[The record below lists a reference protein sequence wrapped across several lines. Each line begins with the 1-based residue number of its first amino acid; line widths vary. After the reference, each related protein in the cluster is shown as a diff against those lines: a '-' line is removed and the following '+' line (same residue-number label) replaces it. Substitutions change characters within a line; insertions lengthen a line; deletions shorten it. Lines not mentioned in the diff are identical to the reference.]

1 MNKEQ
6 LKQQVCQAID
16 AKRDAIIALGEAI
29 FNEPELGFKEVKT
42 AEKVKQTFS
51 NMKLDYQDQIGIT
64 GVKARLKGKNTKHT
78 IAVMGELDAIVC
90 HEHPNSDKKTGAA
103 HCCGHNVQVAA
114 MIGVGIGL
122 QDAGAMAHLSGDVV
136 LFAVPAEEYAEITYR
151 NQLRTEGKLSWI
163 SGKSELIAKGA
174 FDDVDMAMQ
183 IHVMPDPEHK
193 GYMGLSATSNGFIGK
208 LINYKGVAAHAAAG
222 PHEGVNALNAAMMGL
237 NGVNAIRDTFKDE
250 DHVRF
255 HPIITKGGDLVNVV
269 PSDVR
274 LESYVRAAT
283 VKSMVDAN
291 TKINR
296 ALKAGAMALGAE
308 VEIIDLPGML
318 PLNNN
323 SDMNAFF
330 KQNAIELVGEENIAS
345 IPHMAG
351 STDAGDLSQ
360 IMPLIHPWIG
370 GVEGTLHGK
379 DYKVFDPETV
389 YIKSAKAMAMTI
401 IDLLFDEAK
410 AADQVKADFKPILTK
425 QAYLELLNSFLNNQ

>member
-1 MNKEQ
+1 MNKQE
-6 LKQQVCQAID
+6 LKQQVCAAID
-16 AKRDAIIALGEAI
+16 AQKDAIIALGESI
-29 FNEPELGFKEVKT
+29 FNEPELGFKEFKT
-42 AEKVKQTFS
+42 ADKVKQAFT
-51 NMKLDYQDQIGIT
+51 NMNLTYQDQIGIT
-64 GVKARLKGKNTKHT
+64 GVKAKLKGKSSKHT

-90 HEHPNSDKKTGAA
+90 HEHPHSDKTTGAA

-114 MIGVGIGL
+114 MVAVGIGL
-122 QDAGAMAHLSGDVV
+122 QNVMQHLSGDVV

-151 NQLRTEGKLSWI
+151 NELRGEGKLSWI

-183 IHVMPDPEHK
+183 IHVMPDNDHQ
-193 GYMGLSATSNGFIGK
+193 GYMGLSDTSNGFIGK

-222 PHEGVNALNAAMMGL
+222 PHEGVNALNAAIMGL

-283 VKSMVDAN
+283 VKAMVDAN

-323 SDMNAFF
+323 KQMNEFF
-330 KQNAIELVGEENIAS
+330 AQNAGNLVGAEKITS
-345 IPHMAG
+345 IPHIAG

-360 IMPLIHPWIG
+360 IIPLIHPWIG
-370 GVEGTLHGK
+370 GVVGTLHGK
-379 DYKVFDPETV
+379 DYKIHDQNLV
-389 YIKSAKAMAMTI
+389 YIESAKAMAMTI
-401 IDLLFDEAK
+401 IDLLAGDAK
-410 AADQVKADFKPILTK
+410 AADEVKANFKQILTK
-425 QAYLELLNSFLNNQ
+425 DAYLELLNSFLNNQ

>member
-6 LKQQVCQAID
+6 LKQQVCAAIE
-16 AKRDAIIALGEAI
+16 AKKDAIIGLGDSI
-29 FNEPELGFKEVKT
+29 FNEPELGFKEFKT
-42 AEKVKQTFS
+42 ADKVKQIFS
-51 NMKLDYQDQIGIT
+51 QMNLSYQDEMGIT
-64 GVKARLKGKNTKHT
+64 GVKARIKGKQPTTT

-90 HEHPNSDKKTGAA
+90 HEHPNSDKTTGAA

-114 MIGVGIGL
+114 MVAVGMGL
-122 QDAGAMAHLSGDVV
+122 IDANAMQYLAGDVV

-151 NQLRTEGKLSWI
+151 NELRSTGKLSWI
-163 SGKSELIAKGA
+163 SGKSELIASGA

-183 IHVMPDPEHK
+183 IHVMPDNDHQ
-193 GYMGLSATSNGFIGK
+193 GFMGLSDTSNGFIGK
-208 LINYKGVAAHAAAG
+208 LINYKGKAAHAAAG
-222 PHEGVNALNAAMMGL
+222 PHEGINALNAALMGL
-237 NGVNAIRDTFKDE
+237 NGVNAIRDTFRDE

-283 VKSMVDAN
+283 VQSMINAN
-291 TKINR
+291 NKINR

-323 SDMNAFF
+323 KEMNNFF
-330 KQNAIELVGEENIAS
+330 AQNAGTLVGKDRISS
-345 IPHMAG
+345 IPHIAG

-360 IMPLIHPWIG
+360 MIPLIHPWIG
-370 GVEGTLHGK
+370 GIEGTLHGA
-379 DYKVFDPETV
+379 DYKIYDKDLA
-389 YIKSAKAMAMTI
+389 YIKSAQAMAMTI
-401 IDLLFDEAK
+401 IDLLFDD
-410 AADQVKADFKPILTK
+410 AAGAQKVRDNFKPILTK
-425 QAYLELLNSFLNNQ
+425 QSYLELLNSLLN

>member
-6 LKQQVCQAID
+6 LKQKVCDAIANKKD
-16 AKRDAIIALGEAI
+16 KIIALGESI
-29 FNEPELGFKEVKT
+29 FNEPELGFKEFKT
-42 AEKVKQTFS
+42 AEKVKQAFKDMGLS
-51 NMKLDYQDQIGIT
+51 YKDEIGIT
-64 GVKARLKGKNTKHT
+64 GVKTRLKGKDSKHT
-78 IAVMGELDAIVC
+78 IAVMGELDAIIC
-90 HEHPNSDKKTGAA
+90 HEHPNSDKTTGAA

-114 MIGVGIGL
+114 MIAVGMGL
-122 QDAGAMAHLSGDVV
+122 QDAKAMEHLSGDVV

-151 NQLRTEGKLSWI
+151 NQLRKEGKLTYI
-163 SGKSELIAKGA
+163 SGKSELISLSA

-183 IHVMPDPEHK
+183 IHVMPDDNHQ
-193 GYMGLSATSNGFIGK
+193 GFIGLSHTSNGFVGK
-208 LINYKGVAAHAAAG
+208 LINYKGKAAHAAAG

-237 NGVNAIRDTFKDE
+237 AGVNAIRDTFKDE

-283 VKSMVDAN
+283 VEAILDAN
-291 TKINR
+291 KKINR

-323 SDMNAFF
+323 KDMNQFF
-330 KQNAIELVGEENIAS
+330 EQNSIALVGKDRTTS
-345 IPHMAG
+345 IPHIAG

-370 GVEGTLHGK
+370 GIEGTLHGAG
-379 DYKVFDPETV
+379 YKIYDKELA
-389 YIKSAKAMAMTI
+389 YIKSAQAMAMTI
-401 IDLLFDEAK
+401 IDLLFDNGNG
-410 AADQVKADFKPILTK
+410 ADQVKSNFKPILTK
-425 QAYLELLNSFLNNQ
+425 QSYLELLNSFLS